1 MNHSNA
7 TLKSF
12 HIHNYSRSYIL
23 LCQLLIYSSLKT
35 ILYTHFHKTSFSL
48 RAHINTDNSLFVGVI
63 VWVVGV
69 MNELFLCAP
78 AILAVLFAESG
89 TFSLVLKRAD
99 SVCSIST
106 TSEHDFHRIKIVR
119 FPEDDLRLVIMDIGR
134 HDESQDQATWFN

>member
-1 MNHSNA
+1 MNIKVLY
-7 TLKSF
+7 TC
-12 HIHNYSRSYIL
+12 IYTTTYVVVW
-23 LCQLLIYSSLKT
+23 QLGIYSSLKI
-35 ILYTHFHKTSFSL
+35 ILYTHFHKASFSL

-69 MNELFLCAP
+69 MNELFLCTP

-99 SVCSIST
+99 SVCSISA

-119 FPEDDLRLVIMDIGR
+119 FPEDDLWLVIMDIGR
-134 HDESQDQATWFN
+134 HYVSQDQATWFN